1 MRRYILDGTS
11 RKERTVVEAG
21 KEKKR
26 MRKKHGIQIA
36 GVLLAAALLT
46 GCGAQTT
53 EQSTEGTSSA
63 PTEIQ
68 PTEPQSAESQA
79 GEETDTEEAATDT
92 AGDSAAET
100 VSVAGWNITVE
111 DVQKNTSLENVSVEL
126 GYTGVETSDYQK
138 EADAGKTFCLIKL
151 LIEKDGS
158 KETIEWNKLKLT
170 DGNGTEYTR
179 MSDEFLTDLGMTRM
193 TGNTLNFGSNE
204 GWIAFEIDE
213 NAENLE
219 QNQEWFWL
227 KKRSQK
233 QKVKCLQMML

>member
-1 MRRYILDGTS
+1 
-11 RKERTVVEAG
+11 
-21 KEKKR
+21 
-26 MRKKHGIQIA
+26 MRKKNGIQIA
-36 GVLLAAALLT
+36 GILLAAALLT

-68 PTEPQSAESQA
+68 PTELQSAESQA
-79 GEETDTEEAATDT
+79 EEAATDT

-100 VSVAGWNITVE
+100 VSVAGWKITVE

-151 LIEKDGS
+151 LVEKDGS
-158 KETIEWNKLKLT
+158 KETIEWDKLKLT
-170 DGNGTEYTR
+170 DGSGTEYTR

-204 GWIAFEIDE
+204 GWIVFEIDE

-219 QNQEWFWL
+219 LCYPFEAESYQQAL
-227 KKRSQK
+227 
-233 QKVKCLQMML
+233 

>member
-1 MRRYILDGTS
+1 
-11 RKERTVVEAG
+11 
-21 KEKKR
+21 
-26 MRKKHGIQIA
+26 MRKKNGIQIA
-36 GVLLAAALLT
+36 GILLAAALLA

-68 PTEPQSAESQA
+68 PTELQSAEGQA
-79 GEETDTEEAATDT
+79 EEAATDT

-100 VSVAGWNITVE
+100 VSVAGWKITVE

-151 LIEKDGS
+151 LVEKDGS
-158 KETIEWNKLKLT
+158 KETIEWDKLKLT
-170 DGNGTEYTR
+170 DGSGTEYTR

-219 QNQEWFWL
+219 LCYPFEAESYQQAL
-227 KKRSQK
+227 
-233 QKVKCLQMML
+233 

>member
-1 MRRYILDGTS
+1 MRSYILDGTS
-11 RKERTVVEAG
+11 GTERGTEIERQG
-21 KEKKR
+21 MEK
-26 MRKKHGIQIA
+26 MRKNTGIRIS
-36 GVLLAAALLT
+36 GMILAAALLT
-46 GCGAQTT
+46 GCGAQPT
-53 EQSTEGTSSA
+53 EQSTEGTSST

-68 PTEPQSAESQA
+68 PKELQSTESQA
-79 GEETDTEEAATDT
+79 AEETDTEEAATDT
-92 AGDSAAET
+92 AGDSATET

-170 DGNGTEYTR
+170 DGSGTEYTR

-219 QNQEWFWL
+219 LRYPFEAESYQQAL
-227 KKRSQK
+227 
-233 QKVKCLQMML
+233 

>member
-1 MRRYILDGTS
+1 
-11 RKERTVVEAG
+11 
-21 KEKKR
+21 
-26 MRKKHGIQIA
+26 MRKKNGIQIA
-36 GVLLAAALLT
+36 GILLAAALLT

-68 PTEPQSAESQA
+68 PTELQNAESQA
-79 GEETDTEEAATDT
+79 GEASDTEEAATDT

-100 VSVAGWNITVE
+100 VSVAGWKITVE

-151 LIEKDGS
+151 LVEKDGS
-158 KETIEWNKLKLT
+158 KETIEWDKLKLT
-170 DGNGTEYTR
+170 DGSGTEYTR

-219 QNQEWFWL
+219 LCYPFEAESYQQAL
-227 KKRSQK
+227 
-233 QKVKCLQMML
+233 

>member
-1 MRRYILDGTS
+1 MRSYILDGTS
-11 RKERTVVEAG
+11 GNERGTEIERQG
-21 KEKKR
+21 MEK
-26 MRKKHGIQIA
+26 MRKNTGIRISGMILVA
-36 GVLLAAALLT
+36 VLLT
-46 GCGAQTT
+46 GCGAQPT

-68 PTEPQSAESQA
+68 PTELQSAESQA
-79 GEETDTEEAATDT
+79 EEAETDT

-100 VSVAGWNITVE
+100 VSVAGWKITVE

-219 QNQEWFWL
+219 LCYPFEAESYQQAL
-227 KKRSQK
+227 
-233 QKVKCLQMML
+233 

>member
-1 MRRYILDGTS
+1 
-11 RKERTVVEAG
+11 
-21 KEKKR
+21 
-26 MRKKHGIQIA
+26 MRKKNGIQIA

-46 GCGAQTT
+46 GCGAQPT
-53 EQSTEGTSSA
+53 EQSTEGTSST

-68 PTEPQSAESQA
+68 PKELQSTESQA
-79 GEETDTEEAATDT
+79 AEETDTEEAATDT
-92 AGDSAAET
+92 AGNSAAET
-100 VSVAGWNITVE
+100 VSVAGWKITVE

-219 QNQEWFWL
+219 LCYPFEAENYQQAL
-227 KKRSQK
+227 
-233 QKVKCLQMML
+233 

>member
-1 MRRYILDGTS
+1 MFHCSVIKDDKISG
-11 RKERTVVEAG
+11 G
-21 KEKKR
+21 D
-26 MRKKHGIQIA
+26 
-36 GVLLAAALLT
+36 ALRAVSYTHL
-46 GCGAQTT
+46 CGAQTT

-68 PTEPQSAESQA
+68 PTELQSAESQA
-79 GEETDTEEAATDT
+79 EEAATDT
-92 AGDSAAET
+92 AGDSATET
-100 VSVAGWNITVE
+100 VSVAGWKITVE

-151 LIEKDGS
+151 LVEKDGS
-158 KETIEWNKLKLT
+158 KETIEWDKLKLT
-170 DGNGTEYTR
+170 DGSGTEYTR
-179 MSDEFLTDLGMTRM
+179 MSDEFLPDLGMTRM

-219 QNQEWFWL
+219 LCYPFEAESYQQAL
-227 KKRSQK
+227 
-233 QKVKCLQMML
+233 

>member
-1 MRRYILDGTS
+1 MRSYILDGTS
-11 RKERTVVEAG
+11 GNERGTEIERQG
-21 KEKKR
+21 MEK
-26 MRKKHGIQIA
+26 MRKNTGIRISGMILA
-36 GVLLAAALLT
+36 AVLLS
-46 GCGAQTT
+46 GCGVQKA

-79 GEETDTEEAATDT
+79 GGETDTEEVATDT
-92 AGDSAAET
+92 AGNSAAET
-100 VSVAGWNITVE
+100 VSAAGWKITIE

-219 QNQEWFWL
+219 LCYPFEAESYQQAL
-227 KKRSQK
+227 
-233 QKVKCLQMML
+233 

>member
-1 MRRYILDGTS
+1 
-11 RKERTVVEAG
+11 
-21 KEKKR
+21 
-26 MRKKHGIQIA
+26 MRKKNGIQIA
-36 GVLLAAALLT
+36 GILLAAALLT

-63 PTEIQ
+63 PIEIQ
-68 PTEPQSAESQA
+68 PTELQSAESQA
-79 GEETDTEEAATDT
+79 EEAATDT

-100 VSVAGWNITVE
+100 VSVAGWKITVE
-111 DVQKNTSLENVSVEL
+111 DVQKNASLENVSVEL

-151 LIEKDGS
+151 LVEKDGS
-158 KETIEWNKLKLT
+158 KETIEWDKLKLT
-170 DGNGTEYTR
+170 DGSGTEYTR

-219 QNQEWFWL
+219 LCYPFEAESYQQAL
-227 KKRSQK
+227 
-233 QKVKCLQMML
+233 

>member
-1 MRRYILDGTS
+1 MRSYILDGTS
-11 RKERTVVEAG
+11 GNERGTEIERQG
-21 KEKKR
+21 MEK
-26 MRKKHGIQIA
+26 MRKNTGIRISGMILVA
-36 GVLLAAALLT
+36 VLLS
-46 GCGAQTT
+46 GCGAQKAEQNKEGT
-53 EQSTEGTSSA
+53 QST

-68 PTEPQSAESQA
+68 PKELQSTESQA
-79 GEETDTEEAATDT
+79 AEETDTEEAATDT
-92 AGDSAAET
+92 AGDSATET

-170 DGNGTEYTR
+170 DGSGTEYTR

-219 QNQEWFWL
+219 LCYPFEAESYQQAL
-227 KKRSQK
+227 
-233 QKVKCLQMML
+233 